1 MKGLFLFNGKIYT
14 MDPKNPYTSA
24 LAIQERKIVA
34 VGKNTQIKDRIPRGF
49 KAIDLKGK
57 TILPGFID
65 SHTHFVHFASNLD
78 QIELKGV
85 KSEKELALKIKSK
98 AKSLKRDR
106 WLFGRGWDKN
116 IFKDK
121 SLRSILTIF
130 HKKTLDKVLPQN
142 PVALKSKDG
151 HVFWLNSLALK
162 ILGIDKYTLSPS
174 GGEIEKDISTSEPTG
189 LLKENACELVDS
201 ALGGNVAKKVNEK
214 RMEKLFAQATEIA
227 HRDGIVGVHDCGG
240 EKSFETYE
248 RFLFERKLLLRV
260 FCMIEK
266 KDLDSAIK
274 IGFKTGFGNDFL
286 KLGSLKLYSD
296 GTLGSQTAL
305 MFQPFEGSK
314 DNYGMEVTPEK
325 ELTGLVRKA
334 NAKGISVA
342 IHAIGDKGVN
352 QALNSFEKSGS
363 YPMGLR
369 NRIEHIQL
377 VHPDDIRRFAKLNVI
392 ASVQPLHATSDRDI
406 AAKYWGKRCRY
417 AYPYKTLLENG
428 AKLCFGSDLPV
439 EDFSPLKGIYAAVTR
454 KREGERRKS
463 WHPFE
468 RVSVE
473 EAVYAYTLG
482 GAYASGDEEIKG
494 SIQPGKLA
502 DLVVLSRDIFK
513 TFPEAILKTKVLA
526 TIFDGSIVWGKEN
539 IF

>member
-1 MKGLFLFNGKIYT
+1 MKGLLLLFNGKIYT
-14 MDPKNPYTSA
+14 MDPKNPFASA
-24 LAIQERKIVA
+24 LVIQERKIVA
-34 VGKNTQIKDRIPRGF
+34 VGENPQIKDRVSRGF
-49 KAIDLKGK
+49 KVIDLKRK
-57 TILPGFID
+57 VVLPGFID

-78 QIELKGV
+78 QLDLKGV
-85 KSEKELALKIKSK
+85 KSEKELTLKIKSK
-98 AKSLKRDR
+98 AKSLKPNQ

-130 HKKTLDKVLPQN
+130 DKKTLDKILPQN

-174 GGEIEKDISTSEPTG
+174 GGEIEKDILTSEPTG
-189 LLKENACELVDS
+189 LLKENACDLVDK
-201 ALGGNVAKKVNEK
+201 VKKKANGK
-214 RMEKLFAQATEIA
+214 RIGKLFADATEIA
-227 HRDGIVGVHDCGG
+227 HQNGIVGIHDCGG

-248 RFLFERKLLLRV
+248 RFLFEEKLLLRV

-266 KDLDSAIK
+266 KDFDSAVK
-274 IGFKTGFGNDFL
+274 LGFKTGWGNEFL
-286 KLGSLKLYSD
+286 KLGSLKLYAD
-296 GTLGSQTAL
+296 GTLGSQTCL
-305 MFQPFEGSK
+305 LFQPFKGSK
-314 DNYGMEVTPEK
+314 DNYGIEVTSEK
-325 ELTGLVRKA
+325 ELTDLVKKA
-334 NAKGISVA
+334 NKNGISVA

-352 QALNSFEKSGS
+352 QALNSIEKSGFRQ
-363 YPMGLR
+363 LR

-377 VHPDDIRRFAKLNVI
+377 IHPDDIKRFAQLNVI

-406 AAKYWGKRCRY
+406 ADKYWGKRCRY
-417 AYPYKTLLENG
+417 AYPYKTLLKNG

-463 WHPFE
+463 WYPFE

-482 GAYASGDEEIKG
+482 GAYASGEEKIKG
-494 SIQPGKLA
+494 SIEPGKLA
-502 DLVVLSRDIFK
+502 DLVILSKDIFK
-513 TFPEAILKTKVLA
+513 IQPEEILKTKVLA
-526 TIFDGSIVWGKEN
+526 TIFDGKIVWGEEN
-539 IF
+539 LV

>member
-34 VGKNTQIKDRIPRGF
+34 VGGNTQIKDRIPRGF

-57 TILPGFID
+57 TVLPGFID

-78 QIELKGV
+78 RLELKV
-85 KSEKELALKIKSK
+85 VRSEKELTLKIKSK
-98 AKSLKRDR
+98 AKNLKPGQ

-121 SLRSILTIF
+121 SWL
-130 HKKTLDKVLPQN
+130 HKKTLDKALPQN

-174 GGEIEKDISTSEPTG
+174 GGEIEKDISASEPTG

-201 ALGGNVAKKVNEK
+201 ASGGNVAKKVNEK
-214 RMEKLFAQATEIA
+214 RMERLFAHATEIA
-227 HRDGIVGVHDCGG
+227 HGDGIVGVHDCGG
-240 EKSFETYE
+240 EGSFETYE

-274 IGFKTGFGNDFL
+274 TGFKTGFGNDFL

-305 MFQPFEGSK
+305 MFQLFKGSK
-314 DNYGMEVTPEK
+314 DNYGMEVTTEK
-325 ELTGLVRKA
+325 ELTGLIRKA

-406 AAKYWGKRCRY
+406 ADKYWGKRCRH

-428 AKLCFGSDLPV
+428 ARLCFGSDLPV

-473 EAVYAYTLG
+473 QAVYAYTLG

-502 DLVVLSRDIFK
+502 DLVILSKDIFK
-513 TFPEAILKTKVLA
+513 IQPEEILKTKVLA
-526 TIFDGSIVWGKEN
+526 TIFDGRIVWGEEN
-539 IF
+539 LF

>member
-34 VGKNTQIKDRIPRGF
+34 VGKNTQIKDGIPRGF
-49 KAIDLKGK
+49 KTIDLKGK
-57 TILPGFID
+57 TVLPGFID
-65 SHTHFVHFASNLD
+65 SHTHFVHFALNLD

-121 SLRSILTIF
+121 SSRSILTIF
-130 HKKTLDKVLPQN
+130 HKKTLDKVLSQN

-214 RMEKLFAQATEIA
+214 RMEKLFTQATEIA
-227 HRDGIVGVHDCGG
+227 HKNGIVGVHDCGG

-286 KLGSLKLYSD
+286 KLESLKLYSD

-352 QALNSFEKSGS
+352 QALNSFEKSGHS
-363 YPMGLR
+363 QLR

-377 VHPDDIRRFAKLNVI
+377 IRPEDIKRFAKLNVI

-406 AAKYWGKRCRY
+406 ADKYWGKRCRY

-428 AKLCFGSDLPV
+428 ATLCFGSDLPV

-513 TFPEAILKTKVLA
+513 TSPQAILKTKVLA
-526 TIFDGSIVWGKEN
+526 TIFDGRIVWGKEN

>member
-14 MDPKNPYTSA
+14 MDPKNPYTST

-57 TILPGFID
+57 TVLPGFID

-314 DNYGMEVTPEK
+314 DNYGIEVTPEK
-325 ELTGLVRKA
+325 ELTDLVRKA
-334 NAKGISVA
+334 NAKGISVT

-513 TFPEAILKTKVLA
+513 TSPEAILKTKVLA
-526 TIFDGSIVWGKEN
+526 TIFDGRIVWGKEN